1 MSADPQIHV
10 PSVHAGHWSIDARG
24 FMQTFGIFL
33 AHLNEYLV
41 EEKPFSNSGAW
52 GEETKYFAPASVVVG
67 AEAAGQPLSSLFPE
81 PQPTKAPDTSAAA
94 SAPAPVMFL
103 RPINLLDPEP
113 KNSQQSYDIWLSETQ
128 TSAFREACRQ
138 RNLTVTQ
145 ATTALMSLAELEWV
159 MSFPMGETEEQKKA
173 AIKGFKEATHVPS
186 IWNIVDQRLKMGE
199 YSSHE
204 GEKGSPT
211 MAADGFPLMMD
222 MHVLRKAIKYDEAT
236 GQITRNPRDDV
247 FWDSVVPMCR
257 DAWKVNDMSWQGF
270 LQREIGSQQMIPLF
284 VGEAYMIPSLLSS
297 SIGDAELCGFL
308 THVSPLIR
316 RQREAKGEILD
327 KHLVMD
333 QLSFSVRTPTP
344 LKMIL
349 VWQWN
354 GRMMLRL
361 HSSAKWTSE
370 EGMKKFGQI
379 FSEWIDM
386 VA

>member
-1 MSADPQIHV
+1 
-10 PSVHAGHWSIDARG
+10 
-24 FMQTFGIFL
+24 
-33 AHLNEYLV
+33 
-41 EEKPFSNSGAW
+41 
-52 GEETKYFAPASVVVG
+52 
-67 AEAAGQPLSSLFPE
+67 
-81 PQPTKAPDTSAAA
+81 
-94 SAPAPVMFL
+94 
-103 RPINLLDPEP
+103 
-113 KNSQQSYDIWLSETQ
+113 
-128 TSAFREACRQ
+128 
-138 RNLTVTQ
+138 
-145 ATTALMSLAELEWV
+145 
-159 MSFPMGETEEQKKA
+159 
-173 AIKGFKEATHVPS
+173 
-186 IWNIVDQRLKMGE
+186 
-199 YSSHE
+199 
-204 GEKGSPT
+204 
-211 MAADGFPLMMD
+211 
-222 MHVLRKAIKYDEAT
+222 
-236 GQITRNPRDDV
+236 
-247 FWDSVVPMCR
+247 
-257 DAWKVNDMSWQGF
+257 MSWQGF

-297 SIGDAELCGFL
+297 SIGDVELCGFL
-308 THVSPLIR
+308 THVSPLVR